1 MTICIDIRN
10 LAQKNLSGV
19 GIYTKKLIE
28 NLLEID
34 KVNQY
39 KLFYNSK
46 KFPLIKKYYPNVTYY
61 DFKKSNRL
69 INLSMKLFNYPKID
83 KMVDGCDI
91 FFAPNINFF
100 AFSKNKNIKKIIT
113 IHDISFYNF
122 PEFYSKKSILWH
134 KIININKILKH
145 FDYII
150 TVSNNTK
157 YDIVKTFNIDE
168 SKIKTIYLG
177 TDEPK
182 YNIEESKIRSEIK
195 QISKK
200 QYLLNINTTEP
211 RKNIESIIKSFIEL
225 KNSGELKETLLI
237 IAGGAGKSYYKILEM
252 IEACNYKDDIK
263 ILNYISEEEKQYL
276 YQNAK
281 VILFPSFYEGFGL
294 PIIEAQKYGK
304 PVITSSNSS
313 MSEICNC
320 NSILINPYNI
330 NEMKFAIINLL
341 NDEIYEKY
349 ANLSL
354 KNSKNFTWENCAI
367 NTLQLFNSLAI

>member
-1 MTICIDIRN
+1 
-10 LAQKNLSGV
+10 
-19 GIYTKKLIE
+19 
-28 NLLEID
+28 
-34 KVNQY
+34 
-39 KLFYNSK
+39 
-46 KFPLIKKYYPNVTYY
+46 
-61 DFKKSNRL
+61 
-69 INLSMKLFNYPKID
+69 
-83 KMVDGCDI
+83 
-91 FFAPNINFF
+91 
-100 AFSKNKNIKKIIT
+100 
-113 IHDISFYNF
+113 
-122 PEFYSKKSILWH
+122 
-134 KIININKILKH
+134 
-145 FDYII
+145 
-150 TVSNNTK
+150 
-157 YDIVKTFNIDE
+157 
-168 SKIKTIYLG
+168 
-177 TDEPK
+177 
-182 YNIEESKIRSEIK
+182 
-195 QISKK
+195 
-200 QYLLNINTTEP
+200 
-211 RKNIESIIKSFIEL
+211 
-225 KNSGELKETLLI
+225 
-237 IAGGAGKSYYKILEM
+237 M